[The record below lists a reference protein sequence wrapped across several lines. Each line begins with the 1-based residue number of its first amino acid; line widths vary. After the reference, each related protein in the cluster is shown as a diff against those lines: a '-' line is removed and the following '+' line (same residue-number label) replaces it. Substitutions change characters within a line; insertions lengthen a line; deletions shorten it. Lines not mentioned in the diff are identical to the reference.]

1 MFTYTRNEQKWFR
14 KTTPQ
19 PPSQYQAPRLI
30 LFYILCGWFLTYE
43 FYQITKRVH
52 HQSYTLTYLQNAVL

>member
-19 PPSQYQAPRLI
+19 PPSQYQVQESI
-30 LFYILCGWFLTYE
+30 LFYILCGWFLTYTNSTIYM
-43 FYQITKRVH
+43 F
-52 HQSYTLTYLQNAVL
+52 